1 MATTRKAASQKSK
14 TTTVKA
20 VDPAP
25 VEQPAEKEIEKIVAK
40 EIDLHEY
47 IPVRNG
53 TRGKLV
59 YVSPRTGER
68 FVWEDFGDTQEMELQ
83 ELRNAKSSSKKF
95 FERNWFMFD
104 DDYHWVVDYLG
115 LSAYYKH
122 TLPIDNFDDVF
133 KMSPKELTDTLK
145 YLGEGQKRSVS
156 YRARQLI
163 ADGEIDSMRLITA
176 LEKELGIEL
185 IER

>member
-14 TTTVKA
+14 A
-20 VDPAP
+20 VAAQNNDNSVAQP
-25 VEQPAEKEIEKIVAK
+25 VEKEVEKIVAK
-40 EIDLHEY
+40 EIDIHEY

-53 TRGKLV
+53 TRGRLI

-83 ELRNAKSSSKKF
+83 ELRNAKSSNKKF

-104 DDYHWVVDYLG
+104 DDYHWVIDYLG
-115 LSAYYKH
+115 LSAYYRH
-122 TLPIDNFDDVF
+122 AISIDNFDDIF
-133 KMSPKELTDTLK
+133 KMSPKDLTSIIGS
-145 YLGEGQKRSVS
+145 LGDGQKRSVS

-176 LEKELGIEL
+176 LEKELGVEL